1 MEWLTWLI
9 TTWSIHIH
17 VVINY
22 NNVHSM
28 DVIMLVRSR
37 FHLWSCVKL

>member
-9 TTWSIHIH
+9 TTLPVHI
-17 VVINY
+17 VINC

-28 DVIMLVRSR
+28 DVIMLAR
-37 FHLWSCVKL
+37 VKL